1 MAHPHKADV
10 EDSHNAKMRRMTM
23 HYGEADPKANF
34 KAPSEKYK
42 LEGPEPHVGFGA
54 DNSAVNARSDK
65 PARRSLAA
73 NPIATYKKGGKVK
86 HRDSG
91 GDVSTIEEANKD
103 QAATQG
109 RARGGRLHHKG
120 KGSTHVNVMIA
131 PQGGAGAGAPPPIP
145 PQLAG
150 ALAKPPMAGPPP
162 GGPPMPPPGAG
173 GPPPGGMPPGGPPPM
188 MRKRGG
194 KVHADEVQD
203 KALIKKELKAEGLV
217 RKARGG
223 ALHMTGGSLS
233 GPGREEKNKFQ
244 KHHGDKSA
252 PEI

>member
-1 MAHPHKADV
+1 MTHPNKSEV
-10 EDSHNAKMRRMTM
+10 EDSHNAKLRRMTT

-54 DNSAVNARSDK
+54 DNAAVSARSDK
-65 PARRSLAA
+65 PARRAVAA
-73 NPIATYKKGGKVK
+73 NPIATYKRGGKVK
-86 HRDSG
+86 KDSG
-91 GDVSTIEEANKD
+91 GAVDAIEQANENQS
-103 QAATQG
+103 QAS

-131 PQGGAGAGAPPPIP
+131 PQGAGAAPPALP

-150 ALAKPPMAGPPP
+150 AMPKPPMAPPP
-162 GGPPMPPPGAG
+162 GPPMPPPGAG
-173 GPPPGGMPPGGPPPM
+173 GPPGMPPGGPGGAPPM

-194 KVHADEVQD
+194 KVHADEAQD
-203 KALIKKELKAEGLV
+203 KALIKKELKDEGLI

-223 ALHMTGGSLS
+223 ALHLPGGVLS
-233 GPGREEKNKFQ
+233 GPGRAANNKFQ
-244 KHHGDKSA
+244 KSHGDKSK
-252 PEI
+252 PIV